1 MLHDQ
6 LREQSTVEQ
15 PREYLKPTGLASIL
29 DDIII
34 TEYVKGTKTILDQA
48 KEEMD
53 AYLNFGTLSLGRDP
67 LEWWKE
73 YCSRFSLFARLQKN
87 VYVYQLPVCH
97 QSVFLV
103 QW

>member
-15 PREYLKPTGLASIL
+15 PREDLKPTGLASIL
-29 DDIII
+29 GGVII
-34 TEYVKGTKTILDQA
+34 TKYVKDTKTILDQA

-53 AYLNFGTLSLGRDP
+53 AYLNFGTLSLGRGP

-73 YCSRFSLFARLQKN
+73 YFLLVWQKM
-87 VYVYQLPVCH
+87 YMCTSYQCAIRAC
-97 QSVFLV
+97 F
-103 QW
+103 